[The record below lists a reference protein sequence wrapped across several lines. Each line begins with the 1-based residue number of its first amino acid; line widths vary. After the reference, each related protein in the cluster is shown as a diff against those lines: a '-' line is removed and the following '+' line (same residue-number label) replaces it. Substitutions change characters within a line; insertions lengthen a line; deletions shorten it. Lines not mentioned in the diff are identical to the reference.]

1 MQYGL
6 FGDFDY
12 DTWLSTHEDHEEIF
26 QGDEDEAYDRWKD
39 EQLEDEE
46 WKI

>member
-1 MQYGL
+1 M
-6 FGDFDY
+6 DY
-12 DTWLSTHEDHEEIF
+12 SERLIMNDDWLSSYEDHEEIF